1 MNANNATT
9 NAQTMNAYTP
19 RVMIMTFGR
28 HTSTVNY
35 TDIKKVRAYMK
46 KKATQGFT
54 IDSVYGMGTEAVLIT
69 LIKDNHVSYTPG
81 FQLVRIH
88 PDHIYCYGTKNACK
102 NWNAQIAIPEPTPTI
117 DHYRVRT
124 VVKGVI
130 VDSTNEPTELDAR
143 TTAQQIVDA
152 DPTGTTEA
160 WIIPVMSDRTLNGV
174 LDVIRYI
181 DPSEDTDSMFPDDE
195 PTPTVSVDVPIESA
209 SIQTTNTSA
218 TMGPIDH
225 DEIRA
230 IMDARAVWLQMT
242 DGTEWM
248 IGLWNWECEHFSTG
262 EFSHAYDMETFTL
275 TSKGMYLGVGRDRP
289 IFIKWSSIAHIDV
302 IPMTFKG
309 VN

>member
-1 MNANNATT
+1 
-9 NAQTMNAYTP
+9 
-19 RVMIMTFGR
+19 
-28 HTSTVNY
+28 
-35 TDIKKVRAYMK
+35 
-46 KKATQGFT
+46 
-54 IDSVYGMGTEAVLIT
+54 
-69 LIKDNHVSYTPG
+69 
-81 FQLVRIH
+81 
-88 PDHIYCYGTKNACK
+88 
-102 NWNAQIAIPEPTPTI
+102 
-117 DHYRVRT
+117 
-124 VVKGVI
+124 
-130 VDSTNEPTELDAR
+130 
-143 TTAQQIVDA
+143 
-152 DPTGTTEA
+152 
-160 WIIPVMSDRTLNGV
+160 MSDRTLNGV